1 MAQKVTVSLT
11 DDLDGGAADETVIFG
26 LDGRTF
32 EIDLSAKNAAALRK
46 ALDKFVAAGRTSGAA
61 RAGRRGRSVG
71 RAAKSSS
78 AVDPKA
84 VRAWATD
91 NGIEISARGRIPST
105 VIEKYLNH

>member
-71 RAAKSSS
+71 RAAKSSP